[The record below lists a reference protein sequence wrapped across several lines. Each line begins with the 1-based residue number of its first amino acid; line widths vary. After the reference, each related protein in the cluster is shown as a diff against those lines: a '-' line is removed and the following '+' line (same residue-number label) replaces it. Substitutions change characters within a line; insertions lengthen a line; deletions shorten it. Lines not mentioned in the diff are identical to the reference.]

1 MQEWLELL
9 ARNFGYPGVF
19 LMSFIGAV
27 SVIIPVPTTVVLL
40 VISGAGIFDP
50 TLLALA
56 FGLGAAV
63 GELSGYGLGY
73 LGRKMVGRKYERRL
87 NAMLRIFDRFGVLA
101 IFIFALTPLPDDL
114 LFIPLGLMRYSLWKA
129 FAACVAGK
137 FMMSLIITHIGVAV
151 GQAFAVNWVLAVI
164 TAILLIAAVIAMF
177 RVEWEKYIE
186 KYFPSREQVNKK
198 RLVKRRGTKL
208 L

>member
-27 SVIIPVPTTVVLL
+27 SIIIPIPTTVILL
-40 VISGAGIFDP
+40 IISGTGIFDP

-73 LGRKMVGRKYERRL
+73 LGRKVVGRKYKRRL

-129 FAACVAGK
+129 FTACVAGK
-137 FMMSLIITHIGVAV
+137 FAMSLIITHV
-151 GQAFAVNWVLAVI
+151 GIAAGQVFAVNWVLAV
-164 TAILLIAAVIAMF
+164 AMMILLIVLVVAMF
-177 RVEWEKYIE
+177 YVEWEKFVE
-186 KYFPSREQVNKK
+186 KYFPSRRKQVKK
-198 RLVKRRGTKL
+198 
-208 L
+208 